1 MKGFALTQEIPWIT
15 EPQLSTC
22 PHSIF
27 YPNFWMSIW
36 EVISTTN
43 EENPSNP
50 TVAKKEGAK
59 RATNSKKAPNEQRRL
74 LLFQ

>member
-1 MKGFALTQEIPWIT
+1 MKGFALTQEIPWMS
-15 EPQLSTC
+15 EPQFSTC
-22 PHSIF
+22 PQSIF
-27 YPNFWMSIW
+27 YPNFRMSIW
-36 EVISTTN
+36 EVIYTTN
-43 EENPSNP
+43 EENLSNP